1 MNVRIKFMIW
11 NNIFYQNLSQFCKF
25 LTKLKWKNEWML
37 VNVST
42 ISYNITLQQKMIL
55 YGDIVYNFLLNLDAN
70 SLYFN
75 WIEIKIALLLNNL
88 WCF

>member
-1 MNVRIKFMIW
+1 
-11 NNIFYQNLSQFCKF
+11 
-25 LTKLKWKNEWML
+25 ML

-55 YGDIVYNFLLNLDAN
+55 YGDTVYNFLLNLDAN

-88 WCF
+88 